1 MITKGELIDNRYE
14 IIKSI
19 GEGGMANVYLAFD
32 TILEREVAV
41 KILRGDLSDDEKFIR
56 RFQREANSAS
66 SLRHP
71 NVVEMYDVG
80 EDNGRYFIVMEYVN
94 GKTLKGLIKKRG
106 ALNLTEA
113 ICEGSFPRLES
124 HTLRRLQS
132 WSQSIP

>member
-1 MITKGELIDNRYE
+1 MITKGDLIDNRYK

-71 NVVEMYDVG
+71 NIVEMYDVG
-80 EDNGRYFIVMEYVN
+80 EDNGQYFIVMEYIE
-94 GKTLKGLIKKRG
+94 GKNLKDLLI
-106 ALNLTEA
+106 
-113 ICEGSFPRLES
+113 
-124 HTLRRLQS
+124 
-132 WSQSIP
+132 